1 MPDSLSYIKELI
13 IFYVKTNYD
22 TYLTDNE
29 LTIIEE
35 SKLLG
40 VITKLYSK
48 NKEHLR
54 SFILTSMKKLLTDE
68 CPSHLVI
75 NNIINEI
82 YNDDELNI
90 QTLLTEIKLY
100 QINNQKK

>member
-22 TYLTDNE
+22 TYLKDNE

-40 VITKLYSK
+40 VITELYSK

-54 SFILTSMKKLLTDE
+54 SFILTSMKKLLKDE
-68 CPSHLVI
+68 CPSDLVI

-82 YNDDELNI
+82 YNDDILNI